1 MRRSTCCLLAIL
13 FGSWLSSFAQ
23 SAPKLTS
30 PKIVATFE
38 RIGQTAEIPVTTLY
52 TPQKW
57 GTYRISVVM
66 VLTVGNTNSTFW
78 IGDFQF
84 EDGAGMNGGNGS
96 LFATW
101 LQVASPLTVSSEFPI
116 RAKAGKPLTFSVV
129 GNPENQGSKYNVWV
143 VVEQLM

>member
-23 SAPKLTS
+23 SAPRLTS

-66 VLTVGNTNSTFW
+66 VLTVGNKTHPVLVGHCSS
-78 IGDFQF
+78 F
-84 EDGAGMNGGNGS
+84 EDGSGKNGGNGQICDCTS
-96 LFATW
+96 RCSANCGCRI
-101 LQVASPLTVSSEFPI
+101 SHSCP
-116 RAKAGKPLTFSVV
+116 RR
-129 GNPENQGSKYNVWV
+129 
-143 VVEQLM
+143 